1 MSRRLEQPPC
11 QEMPCRSRG
20 LSAESDGHRPRGGRR
35 RRIEQRSR
43 SGRLPRR
50 MAMRRAGRASIPPSS
65 GTGGGYNGRARSEP
79 RPLTWRNLALIATL
93 LDYVLHLDKH
103 LHVIIQDYGVWTY
116 LILFVIIFCE
126 TGLVVTPFL
135 PGDSLLFAIGT
146 FAALGSLDLGLT
158 LVLLS
163 LAAILGDA
171 VNYAIGYRV
180 GPRVFS
186 RGRGALPQPGLPRPH
201 APLLRALRGQDHR
214 DRALRPDHPHLRA
227 VRGGDRPDDLRALR
241 ALQRGG
247 GHRLDPE
254 PHPRGLSR
262 SAISRWCERTS
273 PW

>member
-1 MSRRLEQPPC
+1 M
-11 QEMPCRSRG
+11 
-20 LSAESDGHRPRGGRR
+20 
-35 RRIEQRSR
+35 
-43 SGRLPRR
+43 
-50 MAMRRAGRASIPPSS
+50 
-65 GTGGGYNGRARSEP
+65 
-79 RPLTWRNLALIATL
+79 
-93 LDYVLHLDKH
+93 
-103 LHVIIQDYGVWTY
+103 
-116 LILFVIIFCE
+116 
-126 TGLVVTPFL
+126 VTPFL

-186 RGRGALPQPGLPRPH
+186 EEGVRFLNRDYLDRTHRFYERHGAKTIVIARFVPIIRTFAPFVAGIGRMTYARF
-201 APLLRALRGQDHR
+201 A
-214 DRALRPDHPHLRA
+214 
-227 VRGGDRPDDLRALR
+227 

-247 GHRLDPE
+247 RDRLDRE